1 MKKRKIALI
10 SAILLSGLMTLN
22 YGCKKDDEVKEF
34 DTQSSQDN
42 SLAEATFNDIME
54 ITNQAIENGSSG
66 LSTFRK
72 VNTQGTFMSTCAT
85 LDITPDS
92 SGQGGSIVID
102 FGPYSCLCDDGRY
115 RKGVIHVTYTATYRD
130 SGAIITMN
138 PQSYFVGR
146 DTTNMYQVYGTKTL
160 INKGHNAAGHLW
172 YTIDVN
178 GEIHDRNHAV
188 MSWTSQRTR
197 EWLAGES
204 TMGTGGYVD
213 DVYSITGTSSG
224 TTFEGKSYT
233 ANITKALVFKLD
245 PACRHIVEGIF
256 ELTPSGLPTRTLDY
270 GNGTCDNDATIT
282 VNGATFNI
290 KLR

>member
-1 MKKRKIALI
+1 MKKRKIAFI
-10 SAILLSGLMTLN
+10 GAILFTSLLTLV
-22 YGCKKDDEVKEF
+22 YSCKKDDEVKEF

-54 ITNQAIENGSSG
+54 IANQAIENGASG
-66 LSTFRK
+66 LSTYRSGK
-72 VNTQGTFMSTCAT
+72 SQSTFLSNCAT
-85 LDITPDS
+85 LSIIPDS

-102 FGPYSCLCDDGRY
+102 FGSYSCLCDDGRY
-115 RKGVIHVTYTATYRD
+115 RKGIINVSYTATYRD
-130 SGAIITMN
+130 SGAVITTN
-138 PQSYFVGR
+138 PQNYFVGR
-146 DTTNMYQVYGTKTL
+146 DSSNLYQVSGTKTVV
-160 INKGHNAAGHLW
+160 NQGHNAAGHLW
-172 YTIDVN
+172 YTIDVT
-178 GEIHDRNHAV
+178 GELHDRNNAV
-188 MSWTSQRTR
+188 MTWTSQRNR

-204 TMGTGGYVD
+204 TMGTGGYID

-224 TTFEGKSYT
+224 TTFEAKSYT
-233 ANITKALVFKLD
+233 ANISKALVFKLD

-270 GNGTCDNDATIT
+270 GNGDCDNDATIT